1 MMLAENRELRW
12 AMSSQV
18 YLPAVSVPSPSTND
32 LILDAEEALLAL
44 EEIDAH
50 YERERDA
57 IERWPVSVRAKGRM
71 LGRLQAERQAKRE
84 ALVERML
91 ELRESLQERTLG

>member
-44 EEIDAH
+44 DIDAH

-57 IERWPVSVRAKGRM
+57 IERWPVSERAKGRM

-84 ALVERML
+84 PLVERML
-91 ELRESLQERTLG
+91 ELRESLHI